1 MNIGANGKALATATK
16 ELMLKWED
24 TRQSWQDAKADEFE
38 QKYMVVLQ
46 ATMDRVMPVFDDLDK
61 VVSRVRNE
69 CE

>member
-1 MNIGANGKALATATK
+1 MNIGASGKALATATK

-38 QKYMVVLQ
+38 EKYLVVLQ

-61 VVSRVRNE
+61 VVGRVRNE

>member
-1 MNIGANGKALATATK
+1 MNIGASGKALATATK
-16 ELMLKWED
+16 ELMLKWDD
-24 TRQSWQDAKADEFE
+24 TRLSWQDAKANEFE
-38 QKYMVVLQ
+38 LKYLVVLQ